1 MSPGEYTLI
10 TLSEAIQNALGH
22 PKVTIMDIV
31 EIDPT
36 IDIRDMTS
44 RVASL
49 LILTTLIIRV

>member
-1 MSPGEYTLI
+1 M
-10 TLSEAIQNALGH
+10 QNALGH

-31 EIDPT
+31 EIYPT

-49 LILTTLIIRV
+49 LTLTTLIIKV